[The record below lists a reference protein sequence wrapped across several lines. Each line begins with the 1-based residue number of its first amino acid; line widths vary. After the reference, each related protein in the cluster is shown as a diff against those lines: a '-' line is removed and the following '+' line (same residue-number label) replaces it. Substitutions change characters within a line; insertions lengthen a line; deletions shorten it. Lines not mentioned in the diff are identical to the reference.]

1 MLAARAE
8 LSETKALEKKLSSD
22 VKKSEQKYSMSR
34 LGSNQMLQ
42 DSKVN
47 LPSTEVSFFSEKS
60 VALTILNISKLI
72 SCEIK

>member
-8 LSETKALEKKLSSD
+8 LSETKALETKLSSD

-47 LPSTEVSFFSEKS
+47 LPSTEVSLFSEKS

>member
-8 LSETKALEKKLSSD
+8 LSETKALETKSSSD